1 MGLASL
7 LFFIITLLLGGGVG
21 YGLFYFSN
29 LKNAQLNHSTQ
40 SATILLDRI
49 EKVFKVV
56 MAEGYFTEIFDY
68 KDNKK
73 VLYLFKNSK
82 KALVIAKAKVLVG
95 FDFGKMRFHLDET
108 THKMVIDFFPEPE
121 VLSIDTDYKFY
132 DIENGIWNRFSHEDY
147 TNLLVDAKQAMNEK
161 ALSGDLPRI
170 ANNQIQF
177 MMYQLAASMSWSI
190 DMQLADANRKQ
201 LEQYSKYEEVKAE
214 PKLLR
219 EESEDGEQ
227 SADDSP

>member
-7 LFFIITLLLGGGVG
+7 LFFISTLLLGGGIG
-21 YGLFYFSN
+21 YGFFYFSDR
-29 LKNAQLNHSTQ
+29 KNAQIARSAK
-40 SATILLDRI
+40 SATILLERI

-68 KDNKK
+68 KDDKTF
-73 VLYLFKNSK
+73 LYLFKNSK

-95 FDFGKMRFHLDET
+95 FDFGKMRFHIDEA
-108 THKMVIDFFPEPE
+108 THKMVIDYFPEPE

-147 TNLLVDAKQAMNEK
+147 TNLLVDAKQAMNDK

-177 MMYQLAASMSWSI
+177 MMYQLAASMDWNI
-190 DMQLADANRKQ
+190 DMQLADANRKK
-201 LEQYSKYEEVKAE
+201 LEQFNKYEEVKAE
-214 PKLLR
+214 PKLLNEELG
-219 EESEDGEQ
+219 EESVAGSE
-227 SADDSP
+227 

>member
-7 LFFIITLLLGGGVG
+7 LFFISTLLLGGGIG
-21 YGLFYFSN
+21 YGFFYLSDR
-29 LKNAQLNHSTQ
+29 KNAQIARSAK
-40 SATILLDRI
+40 SATILLERI

-68 KDNKK
+68 KDDKTF
-73 VLYLFKNSK
+73 LYLFKNSK

-95 FDFGKMRFHLDET
+95 FDFGKMRFHIDEA
-108 THKMVIDFFPEPE
+108 THKMVIDYFPEPE

-147 TNLLVDAKQAMNEK
+147 TNLLVDAKQAMNDK
-161 ALSGDLPRI
+161 ALSGDSPRI

-177 MMYQLAASMSWSI
+177 MMYQLAASMDWNI
-190 DMQLADANRKQ
+190 DMQLADANRKK
-201 LEQYSKYEEVKAE
+201 LEQFNKYEEVKAE
-214 PKLLR
+214 PKLLN
-219 EESEDGEQ
+219 EELGENSGDSSEE
-227 SADDSP
+227 